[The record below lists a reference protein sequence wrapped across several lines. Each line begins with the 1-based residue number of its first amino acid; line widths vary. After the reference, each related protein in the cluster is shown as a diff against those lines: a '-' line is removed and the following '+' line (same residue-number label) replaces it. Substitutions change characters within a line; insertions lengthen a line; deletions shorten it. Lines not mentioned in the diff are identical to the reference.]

1 VSIPAPPERP
11 LEDERPPLPHS
22 PSEPAVIVEHVV
34 RRFGPRLILQDV
46 SFTVGSTMAFGIAGA
61 NGVGKTVLMRLL
73 TSLDRPTAGRITI
86 HGYDTVRRARAVR
99 DRIGYVPE
107 EPMLYDGLSAE
118 QYLQFVGRARGLGR
132 QVRQVAV
139 DTLLQVVGLEER
151 RWRDVSAFSPGER
164 RRLALAGALVHEPD
178 VLLLD
183 DPLRGLD
190 GFARLEQIEVLRE
203 LHRLG
208 STMVVAATRP
218 EDLLETCDTM
228 AILRDGTIVW
238 SGDASAAAN
247 LAAPQYA
254 DAVRVR
260 AELIEGVEAGVA
272 LLGQRRDLRELEI
285 DEDGRNVWFLFSGDQ
300 EALAN
305 LLPQLIRAGCSVAHF
320 GVERHSPA
328 AALARLFHDDGLA
341 SLAGPGVGIRAAGAG
356 QK

>member
-1 VSIPAPPERP
+1 VTLEAPAERA
-11 LEDERPPLPHS
+11 LDSERSALLHS
-22 PSEPAVIVEHVV
+22 PGEPAVVVEHVV
-34 RRFGPRLILQDV
+34 RRFGARPVLQNV
-46 SFTVGSTMAFGIAGA
+46 SFTVAPSVAFGIAGA
-61 NGVGKTVLMRLL
+61 NGGGKTVLLRLIA
-73 TSLDRPTAGRITI
+73 SLDRPTSGHIAI
-86 HGYDTVRRARAVR
+86 HGFDTVRRARAVR

-118 QYLQFVGRARGLGR
+118 QYLQFVGRARGLGK

-151 RWRDVSAFSPGER
+151 RWRDVSTFSPGER
-164 RRLALAGALVHEPD
+164 RRLALASALVHEPD

-218 EDLLETCDTM
+218 EDLLEVCDTM
-228 AILRDGTIVW
+228 AVLRDGTIVW
-238 SGDASAAAN
+238 TGDAAAATS

-254 DAVRVR
+254 DSVRVR
-260 AELIEGVEAGVA
+260 AELLEGQEAA
-272 LLGQRRDLRELEI
+272 LTLLGQRRDVRELEV
-285 DEDGRNVWFLFSGDQ
+285 DEDGRNVWFLFSGDH

-305 LLPQLIRAGCSVAHF
+305 LLPQLIRAGATVAHF
-320 GVERHSPA
+320 GVERRSPA
-328 AALARLFHDDGLA
+328 TAISRLFHEG
-341 SLAGPGVGIRAAGAG
+341 SG
-356 QK
+356 

>member
-1 VSIPAPPERP
+1 VSPEVPVERTLDDERP
-11 LEDERPPLPHS
+11 LIPHPPD
-22 PSEPAVIVEHVV
+22 EPAVVVEHLV
-34 RRFGPRLILQDV
+34 RRFGARAVLNDV
-46 SFTVGSTMAFGIAGA
+46 SFTVEPSQAFGIAGA
-61 NGVGKTVLMRLL
+61 NGSGKTVLLRLL
-73 TSLDRPTAGRITI
+73 ASLDRPTSGRVAI
-86 HGYDTVRRARAVR
+86 HGYDSVWRARAVR

-107 EPMLYDGLSAE
+107 EPMLYDGLTAE
-118 QYLQFVGRARGLGR
+118 QYLQFVGRARGLGK

-164 RRLALAGALVHEPD
+164 RRLALASALVHEPD

-208 STMVVAATRP
+208 STMVLSATRP
-218 EDLLETCDTM
+218 EDLLEVCESV
-228 AILRDGTIVW
+228 AVLRDGGMVW
-238 SGDASAAAN
+238 IGDGTAAAA

-254 DAVRVR
+254 DSVRVR
-260 AELIEGVEAGVA
+260 AEILDGLEAGLA
-272 LLGQRRDLRELEI
+272 LLGQRRDLRELEV
-285 DEDGRNVWFLFSGDQ
+285 DEDGRNVWFLFSGDE

-305 LLPQLIRAGCSVAHF
+305 LLPQLIRAGCSLAHF

-328 AALARLFHDDGLA
+328 AALARLFHDEA
-341 SLAGPGVGIRAAGAG
+341 PR
-356 QK
+356 